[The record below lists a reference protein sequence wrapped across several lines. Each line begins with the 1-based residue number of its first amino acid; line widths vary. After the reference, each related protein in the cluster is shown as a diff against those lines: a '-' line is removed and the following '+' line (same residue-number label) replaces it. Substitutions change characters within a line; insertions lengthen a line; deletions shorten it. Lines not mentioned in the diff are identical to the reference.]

1 MNEENYNQVNS
12 TYIFFT
18 RTAKG
23 ILKENKEWMI
33 LILLLYQKNSKL
45 IKNEIKKTG
54 NRTP

>member
-23 ILKENKEWMI
+23 ILKENKEWMT
-33 LILLLYQKNSKL
+33 LILLLYQKIAN
-45 IKNEIKKTG
+45 
-54 NRTP
+54 